1 MAPNTANAAV
11 GVALWF
17 IVTSQPVIA
26 QDGVAAL
33 KAELGSIS
41 ATLKKLETEVAELR
55 AKPGVAGP
63 KGDAGAQGPK
73 GETGAQGPKGDAGA
87 VGPAGA
93 SGPAGAQGR
102 PGERGAPGAAGKDG
116 ERGPAG
122 ERGPPGPQG
131 EQGPEGAPGP
141 KGRGFWASLNPFWK
155 PPKETTEVATPVI
168 PATEL

>member
-33 KAELGSIS
+33 KAELGSIQ

-73 GETGAQGPKGDAGA
+73 GDAGAQGPKGDAGA
-87 VGPAGA
+87 VGGQGAAQQHRPMRLELLTGAAGA
-93 SGPAGAQGR
+93 SSAWEASGMHSHPYSPR
-102 PGERGAPGAAGKDG
+102 PTIRED
-116 ERGPAG
+116 
-122 ERGPPGPQG
+122 
-131 EQGPEGAPGP
+131 
-141 KGRGFWASLNPFWK
+141 L
-155 PPKETTEVATPVI
+155 V
-168 PATEL
+168 